1 MTNETN
7 TIDTTNNPMC
17 WAIMHNCAL
26 LGVFSRP
33 EWAAQAVL
41 SKLEQEHLIRT
52 QRAVQYKHQMP
63 DGLYLLRDGYDPDTG
78 EIDLLYHPTL
88 EQLTEIINTRSQTLG
103 VTVAGIGST
112 TYALNVCPVVMD
124 A

>member
-1 MTNETN
+1 MTNE
-7 TIDTTNNPMC
+7 TNNPMC

-41 SKLEQEHLIRT
+41 SKLEQEIKTRES
-52 QRAVQYKHQMP
+52 RAAQYKLQKP

-88 EQLTEIINTRSQTLG
+88 EQLTEIINQRSTQLG